1 MAGDRMA
8 AAISPRKANVPVDSS
23 GVGPSQVFFQQ
34 KLDHFKAG
42 GTTMWPQRYFY
53 NFQYRVSGSNVIFL
67 MIGGESPEDINW
79 VSNEDYPFVQYA
91 KKFGA
96 AMFSLEHRFYGQSQ
110 PTPNQ
115 SVKNLA
121 YLSSRQA
128 IEDVAYFIRSMNE
141 KHKFKDP
148 KWITFGGSYSG
159 ALSLWVRQAYP
170 DLITGAVGS
179 SAPLNAELDFW
190 GENTG
195 YLQVVEDALRSHSND
210 CAENVRKGFEK
221 VESLMQSKDGRQ
233 KLTDLF
239 VLKPPF
245 TKLKMTYNDIQTF
258 YVAIFGNFQG
268 AVQYSGD
275 NAGSYK
281 NGYGIPE
288 VCKIMNNK
296 SNEPIMNLQL
306 VNIYM
311 SSMYGPFQHTD
322 ISYDDMITYLKKE
335 QFGDSLDFDSSAR
348 SWTWQTCTEFGYFQ
362 TTGGGPKGIFGS
374 GTPLTLYLNLCSDVF
389 GPAFNSSV
397 VKSAVHS
404 TQMHYGGADRYKGT
418 NVVIPNG
425 SIDPW
430 HALGKYT
437 SNDKSV
443 VWYLING
450 TAHCAEMYPPSPK
463 DKPGL
468 TRVRKII
475 ERNIGIWLSN
485 SPRTNRGKT
494 IKNEAKTWSRPK
506 ERAPLTAQELRAA
519 PKKPIEFT
527 KMVSASAVPPPEFET
542 GYFTQPVDHFDN
554 QNPDTFLQKYYKNSQ
569 WAKEGGPNFI
579 MIGGEGPQSSR
590 WVINENITYLVWAK
604 KFGATVYA
612 LEHRYYGDSI
622 RTVNLRDENDP
633 NPDLTYL
640 SSIQMLYD
648 VANFIRNVNFNTNNT
663 APWIAFGG
671 SYPGCLA
678 LWMRQMF
685 PELVLGAV
693 GSSAPVEAKLDFYE
707 YLEVVEKA
715 IRTYSKTC
723 ADNVAKGFAE
733 MHELALTKAGRKKLS
748 DIFTLKPAWTEKTDV
763 TPLDLQFFFSNIYGQ
778 FQGAV
783 QYSGDNTGA
792 YAHGYGIP
800 DMCKYMNNNT
810 NTPIQ
815 NIAKFNEYMTIFY
828 SGEKNFTGTENSY
841 PAFINQIKMSQKNGP
856 SAGAMLLWTWQTCTE
871 FGYFQSSDSGY
882 SIFGSPTPVNLF
894 TRMCT
899 DLFGEQYTAVAVQ
912 RSINKIN
919 QLYGG
924 IDFYHGTNVVIPN
937 GSIDPWHALGK
948 YTSNDSSVVM
958 HLIEGTAHCAEM
970 YPARPQ
976 DPPDLTKTRKL
987 IEENIGKWL
996 KSGPVTKET
1005 TKAATTTP
1013 TTPTTPGTSATRATS
1028 ETPIVTT
1035 EPTTETTTTSARGI
1049 FTGFTLIIQ
1058 FLMALVLVSL

>member
-1 MAGDRMA
+1 MNVKIPTLLQIWTTIAWQPRFHLGRPMFGFKNGQEHLQRLLLERETG
-8 AAISPRKANVPVDSS
+8 ISRRYEVPKNVK
-23 GVGPSQVFFQQ
+23 GVGPSQAFFQQ
-34 KLDHFKAG
+34 KLDHFNAG
-42 GTTMWPQRYFY
+42 DKIMWSQRYFY
-53 NFQYRVSGSNVIFL
+53 NFQYRASGSNVVFL
-67 MIGGESPEDINW
+67 MIGGESPENIGW
-79 VSNEDYPFVQYA
+79 VSNEDYPFVQCA

-96 AMFSLEHRFYGQSQ
+96 AMFSLEHRFYGDSQ

-128 IEDVAYFIRSMNE
+128 IEDVVYFIRSMNE
-141 KHKFKDP
+141 KHEFKDP

-159 ALSLWVRQAYP
+159 ALSLWARQAYP
-170 DLITGAVGS
+170 DLIAGAVGS

-190 GENTG
+190 G
-195 YLQVVEDALRSHSND
+195 YLQVVEDALRSFSKE

-221 VESLMQSKDGRQ
+221 VENLMQTKDGREELS
-233 KLTDLF
+233 KLF

-245 TKLKMTYNDIQTF
+245 SKLKMTYNDIQTF
-258 YVAIFGNFQG
+258 YVVIFGNFQG

-275 NAGSYK
+275 NKGSYK

-296 SNEPIMNLQL
+296 SNDPMMNLQL

-322 ISYDDMITYLKKE
+322 NSYDDMVTYLKKE
-335 QFGDSLDFDSSAR
+335 QFGDTLDFDSSAR

-389 GPAFNSSV
+389 GSAFNSTV
-397 VKSAVHS
+397 VKSAIHS

-450 TAHCAEMYPPSPK
+450 TAHCAEMYPASPK

-468 TRVRKII
+468 TKVRKII
-475 ERNIGIWLSN
+475 ERNIGIWLSK
-485 SPRTNRGKT
+485 SPHPYQGELTENKL
-494 IKNEAKTWSRPK
+494 KTWTRPK
-506 ERAPLTAQELRAA
+506 ERAPLTAEQLRTA
-519 PKKPIEFT
+519 PRKPIELT
-527 KMVSASAVPPPEFET
+527 KMPSENTVPHPGYET

-554 QNPDTFLQKYYKNSQ
+554 QNPDTFLQDSDHRNNTHAPRAATRVVEAPPGAKRLRWSFSKLLPFPFSILSFVLTNKFRKNFQKYSKNTQ
-569 WAKEGGPNFI
+569 WATPGGPNFI
-579 MIGGEGPQSSR
+579 MIGGEGPQSSK
-590 WVINENITYLVWAK
+590 WVLNENITYLTWAK

-622 RTVNLRDENDP
+622 VGGTEDDP

-685 PELVLGAV
+685 PDLVLGAV

-723 ADNVAKGFAE
+723 ADNIAKGFAE
-733 MHELALTKAGRKKLS
+733 MHELALTKTGRKKLS

-763 TPLDLQFFFSNIYGQ
+763 TPLDVQFFFSNIYGQ

-792 YAHGYGIP
+792 YANGYGIP
-800 DMCKYMNNNT
+800 EMCSYMNNNK

-828 SGEKNFTGTENSY
+828 SGKKNFTGTENSY
-841 PAFINQIKMSQKNGP
+841 PDFINQVKVSQKNGP

-899 DLFGEQYTAVAVQ
+899 DLFGEQYTAVSVQ
-912 RSINKIN
+912 RSIDKIN

-924 IDFYHGTNVVIPN
+924 TDFYHGTNVVIPN

-958 HLIEGTAHCAEM
+958 HLIEG
-970 YPARPQ
+970 
-976 DPPDLTKTRKL
+976 
-987 IEENIGKWL
+987 
-996 KSGPVTKET
+996 
-1005 TKAATTTP
+1005 
-1013 TTPTTPGTSATRATS
+1013 
-1028 ETPIVTT
+1028 
-1035 EPTTETTTTSARGI
+1035 
-1049 FTGFTLIIQ
+1049 
-1058 FLMALVLVSL
+1058 